1 MGSGHTALL
10 WHRHCFA
17 VRAVMCSDRGVKDK
31 QQISPFLC

>member
-17 VRAVMCSDRGVKDK
+17 VRAVMCLDRGVKAN
-31 QQISPFLC
+31 SR